1 MAGDFADGLEAVLVS
16 AGATEDEEADE
27 GLVDEEPEVE
37 TAGEEEGGYEG
48 KKGKGKGKG
57 KGKKAAKKL
66 SKKEKKELKKKEKKE
81 KILDKH
87 GRPIMLIVGDL
98 ADGWERWAK

>member
-1 MAGDFADGLEAVLVS
+1 M
-16 AGATEDEEADE
+16 
-27 GLVDEEPEVE
+27 
-37 TAGEEEGGYEG
+37 
-48 KKGKGKGKG
+48 
-57 KGKKAAKKL
+57 
-66 SKKEKKELKKKEKKE
+66 SKKEKKELKKKQKKE

>member
-16 AGATEDEEADE
+16 AGAAENEEADE
-27 GLVDEEPEVE
+27 GLL
-37 TAGEEEGGYEG
+37 EEEEDATTAEEGEGGEGGG
-48 KKGKGKGKG
+48 KKGKGKKG
-57 KGKKAAKKL
+57 KEKKM
-66 SKKEKKELKKKEKKE
+66 SKKEKKELKKKQKKE